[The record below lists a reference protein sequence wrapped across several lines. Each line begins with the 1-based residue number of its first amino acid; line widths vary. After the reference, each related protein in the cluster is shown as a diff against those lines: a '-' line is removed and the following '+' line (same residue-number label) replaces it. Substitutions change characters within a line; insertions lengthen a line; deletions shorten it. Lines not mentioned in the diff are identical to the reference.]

1 MPSGPSGASGG
12 TRGAQRPMVMGV
24 LNVTPDSFSD
34 GGRFFDEDSA
44 VRRGLA
50 MIAEGADVIDVGG
63 ESSRPGARN
72 VDQDEECRRVVPVVR
87 ALSPHCRVSVDTVKE
102 QVALA
107 AVEAGATLVNDVSAS
122 LWEVAARAG
131 AGWVAMHTRG
141 TPATMQ
147 QLTTYGDV
155 VSEVSQFL
163 RRMTESALGA
173 GLTEVW
179 IDPGIGFA
187 KTARHNLELLAR
199 LGELTGI
206 GPPILVG
213 TSRKSFLGHVTAI
226 EGVVPPPSERLA
238 PSLAT
243 AVVAVESGASM
254 VRVHDVAATV
264 AAVAL
269 LAGPPAVPPGGPPG
283 TEAAERYRRG

>member
-1 MPSGPSGASGG
+1 M
-12 TRGAQRPMVMGV
+12 
-24 LNVTPDSFSD
+24 TPDSFSD
-34 GGRFFDEDSA
+34 GGRFFDEESA

-63 ESSRPGARN
+63 ESSRPGAQH
-72 VDQDEECRRVVPVVR
+72 VDEAEECRRVVPVVR

-102 QVALA
+102 RVALA
-107 AVEAGATLVNDVSAS
+107 AVDAGATLVNDVSAT

-131 AGWVAMHTRG
+131 VGWVAMHARG

-147 QLTTYGDV
+147 QLASYGDV
-155 VSEVSQFL
+155 VSEVSLFL
-163 RRMTESALGA
+163 RQLTESALGA
-173 GLTEVW
+173 GVTEVW

-187 KTARHNLELLAR
+187 KTVRHNLELLAR
-199 LGELTGI
+199 LGELAEI
-206 GPPILVG
+206 GPPVLVG

-226 EGVVPPPSERLA
+226 EGVAPAPSERLA

-254 VRVHDVAATV
+254 VRVHDVSATV

-269 LAGPPAVPPGGPPG
+269 LAGPPAVAPGGTPA
-283 TEAAERYRRG
+283 TEATEQYRRA